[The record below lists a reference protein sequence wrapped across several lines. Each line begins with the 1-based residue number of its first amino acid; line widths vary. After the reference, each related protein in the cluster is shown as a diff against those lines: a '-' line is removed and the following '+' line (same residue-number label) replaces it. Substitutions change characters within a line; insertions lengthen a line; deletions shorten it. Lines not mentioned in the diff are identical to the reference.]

1 MFSASEAPL
10 VPALA
15 ALALVALALC
25 ALPATARS
33 NVVVP
38 APEFGWINA
47 EGRAESASKFRNQPV
62 VVLIA
67 PTPRSWTFRSQ
78 VGQLQRVYQR
88 LGATGAVA
96 VAAFTNKGGTI
107 RSNIPFVIANDG
119 PRVAALFGIEHGFAI
134 AVLGKDGNIDALS
147 TRVLSGQRIL
157 DIIGNSFVVQTA
169 LRRP

>member
-1 MFSASEAPL
+1 MFSASETPL
-10 VPALA
+10 APALA
-15 ALALVALALC
+15 ALAFIALVLC
-25 ALPATARS
+25 AFPAPARA
-33 NVVVP
+33 NVVAP
-38 APEFGWINA
+38 APEFAWINA
-47 EGRAESASKFRNQPV
+47 AGKAESASKFRNQPV

-67 PTPRSWTFRSQ
+67 PSPRSWSFRSQ

-96 VAAFTNKGGTI
+96 VAAFTKEGGTI
-107 RSNIPFVIANDG
+107 RSNIPFAIATDG
-119 PRVAALFGIEHGFAI
+119 PRVAALFGIERGFAI

-147 TRVLSGQRIL
+147 TSVLSGQRIL